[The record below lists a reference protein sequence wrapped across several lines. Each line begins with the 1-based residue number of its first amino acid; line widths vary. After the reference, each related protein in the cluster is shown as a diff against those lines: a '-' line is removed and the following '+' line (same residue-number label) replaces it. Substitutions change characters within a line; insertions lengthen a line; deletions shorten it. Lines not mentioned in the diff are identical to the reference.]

1 MKYIKLY
8 ESYKSNTM
16 YIDEVK
22 DKFTPYINWKMIED
36 IKDMSLEYLDMG
48 LLLNITIFWNNKPRK
63 EYLSMI
69 KFSHNIETQ
78 TWFILSNFNKDDFQV
93 PSLTYLVYLINDGYS
108 KESVELNDRIKLA
121 YPKEIIK

>member
-8 ESYKSNTM
+8 EAILGT
-16 YIDEVK
+16 DEVK